1 MDKFIDGEPITDEYK
16 TTLKKMM
23 DDALDAE
30 DEFDLDELERFAA
43 GQPKVCAG
51 CHKRRAQ
58 IDGYCDVCFPSDGS
72 SNREI

>member
-1 MDKFIDGEPITDEYK
+1 MDKFINGEPITDEYK

-43 GQPKVCAG
+43 EQRKKEKENG
-51 CHKRRAQ
+51 R
-58 IDGYCDVCFPSDGS
+58 
-72 SNREI
+72 